1 MPWWIC
7 CRNTT
12 WHHAWHIAL
21 KLNSSCFIIDCC
33 FELTW
38 AHQKKQNEFSLK
50 PAQCTRWVGHLLFDI
65 CLLIKVG
72 KSQGVLLFLL
82 IFKNKTKH
90 WPSTFFTYYEG
101 QWFGSSFW
109 RWGKNQNTFWD
120 APDFMKIPIWK
131 IHLVFD
137 DLDVKLCTCWKYLT
151 LNLTIYNIISWFAGS
166 LGQMTHRTRVWCSN
180 YYFFFTI
187 SCKILWKNRF
197 NWFF

>member
-50 PAQCTRWVGHLLFDI
+50 PAQCTRWVGHFLFDI
-65 CLLIKVG
+65 CLLIKLG
-72 KSQGVLLFLL
+72 KSQGLLLFVL
-82 IFKNKTKH
+82 IFKNKTNH
-90 WPSTFFTYYEG
+90 WPLTLVHLLEDG
-101 QWFGSSFW
+101 L
-109 RWGKNQNTFWD
+109 KIKICTFWD
-120 APDFMKIPIWK
+120 SPNFMK

-137 DLDVKLCTCWKYLT
+137 DLDMKLLEIFKDLA
-151 LNLTIYNIISWFAGS
+151 S
-166 LGQMTHRTRVWCSN
+166 
-180 YYFFFTI
+180 FFLQDN
-187 SCKILWKNRF
+187 S
-197 NWFF
+197 

>member
-50 PAQCTRWVGHLLFDI
+50 PAQCTRWVGHFLFDI
-65 CLLIKVG
+65 CLLIKEG

-82 IFKNKTKH
+82 IFKNKTNYCIEVQC
-90 WPSTFFTYYEG
+90 TNLQFFTYHEKSCKG

-120 APDFMKIPIWK
+120 SPNFMK

-137 DLDVKLCTCWKYLT
+137 YLDMKLLEIFSCNRLRQAFFYR
-151 LNLTIYNIISWFAGS
+151 IILHF
-166 LGQMTHRTRVWCSN
+166 
-180 YYFFFTI
+180 
-187 SCKILWKNRF
+187 
-197 NWFF
+197 

>member
-50 PAQCTRWVGHLLFDI
+50 PAQCTRWVGHFLFDI

-72 KSQGVLLFLL
+72 KSQGYFFWSYSKIEVINAVKISALT
-82 IFKNKTKH
+82 IN
-90 WPSTFFTYYEG
+90 FFTLIMRKVKG

-109 RWGKNQNTFWD
+109 RLGKNQNTFWD
-120 APDFMKIPIWK
+120 SPNFMK

-137 DLDVKLCTCWKYLT
+137 YLDMKLLEIFSCNRLRQAFFYR
-151 LNLTIYNIISWFAGS
+151 IILHF
-166 LGQMTHRTRVWCSN
+166 
-180 YYFFFTI
+180 
-187 SCKILWKNRF
+187 
-197 NWFF
+197 

>member
-50 PAQCTRWVGHLLFDI
+50 PAQCTRWVGHFLFDI
-65 CLLIKVG
+65 CLLIKEG

-82 IFKNKTKH
+82 IFKNKTNH

-109 RWGKNQNTFWD
+109 RWGKNQNFFWD
-120 APDFMKIPIWK
+120 APNFMK

-151 LNLTIYNIISWFAGS
+151 LNRLRQA
-166 LGQMTHRTRVWCSN
+166 
-180 YYFFFTI
+180 FF
-187 SCKILWKNRF
+187 
-197 NWFF
+197 

>member
-50 PAQCTRWVGHLLFDI
+50 PAQCTRWVGYFLFDI

-82 IFKNKTKH
+82 IFKNKTNH
-90 WPSTFFTYYEG
+90 WPSTFLPIMRD
-101 QWFGSSFW
+101 SDLVHLFW
-109 RWGKNQNTFWD
+109 RWGKNQNTNFWD
-120 APDFMKIPIWK
+120 APNFMK

-151 LNLTIYNIISWFAGS
+151 LNPTIYNIIRWFAGL
-166 LGQMTHRTRVWCSN
+166 LGQMTHRPSIWCSK
-180 YYFFFTI
+180 YLFFFII
-187 SCKILWKNRF
+187 SCKILCKNNF
-197 NWFF
+197 NSFSYFL

>member
-50 PAQCTRWVGHLLFDI
+50 MAQCTLWVGHFLFDI

-72 KSQGVLLFLL
+72 KSQGVLFLL
-82 IFKNKTKH
+82 IFKNQ
-90 WPSTFFTYYEG
+90 SESLTFKFLPIMRKVEG

-109 RWGKNQNTFWD
+109 RWGKNQNTFYD
-120 APDFMKIPIWK
+120 SPSFMK

-137 DLDVKLCTCWKYLT
+137 DLYMKLQEIFSF
-151 LNLTIYNIISWFAGS
+151 LNRLRQAFFSTGKF
-166 LGQMTHRTRVWCSN
+166 LVLKPVGQIEM
-180 YYFFFTI
+180 
-187 SCKILWKNRF
+187 KQL
-197 NWFF
+197 